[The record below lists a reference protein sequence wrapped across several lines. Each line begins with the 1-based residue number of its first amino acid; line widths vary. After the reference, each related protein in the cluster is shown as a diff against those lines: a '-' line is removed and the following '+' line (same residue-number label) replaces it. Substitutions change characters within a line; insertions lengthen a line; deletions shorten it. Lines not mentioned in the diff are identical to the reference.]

1 VTADTGTAVANATEA
16 VTEDMVVAVVSPEVA
31 LRSPLFLFC
40 NYFFFP
46 ISNKIDM
53 SLRLMLRVYKDL
65 KCKIENCFYNYDIQK
80 TVLFL
85 ISCCKMVLLDYK
97 L

>member
-1 VTADTGTAVANATEA
+1 
-16 VTEDMVVAVVSPEVA
+16 
-31 LRSPLFLFC
+31 
-40 NYFFFP
+40 
-46 ISNKIDM
+46 M

-65 KCKIENCFYNYDIQK
+65 QCKIENCFYNYDIQK
-80 TVLFL
+80 TAVSL

>member
-1 VTADTGTAVANATEA
+1 
-16 VTEDMVVAVVSPEVA
+16 
-31 LRSPLFLFC
+31 
-40 NYFFFP
+40 
-46 ISNKIDM
+46 M